1 MFSAMA
7 TSRREMPAHS
17 MSAPTSMKAG
27 KAMMGKE
34 LTEVKAICTSVT
46 RFWSTV

>member
-1 MFSAMA
+1 
-7 TSRREMPAHS
+7 
-17 MSAPTSMKAG
+17 MKAG